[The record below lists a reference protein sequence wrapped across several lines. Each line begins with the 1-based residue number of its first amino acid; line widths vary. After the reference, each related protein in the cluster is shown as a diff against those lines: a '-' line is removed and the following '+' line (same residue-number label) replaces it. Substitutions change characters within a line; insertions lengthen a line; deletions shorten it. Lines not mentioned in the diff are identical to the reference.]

1 MHKLFAAAAPALLVL
16 AVSAA
21 AQVKHNSR
29 APIDFGADVIELQDK
44 QNRAVLSGNVS
55 LRQAEMTLTAA
66 RMTVFYTGQVLGG
79 KPQVSR
85 FDASGGVVV
94 KRPDQTAR
102 SNYAIYDLNRR
113 VITMLGNVTLTQG
126 GNTVNGGRL
135 TLNLDTGRAVIDGSS
150 VAGGASSGN
159 GGTVGRAPSGRVTG
173 TFSVPDR
180 N

>member
-1 MHKLFAAAAPALLVL
+1 MHKLFAATAPALLVL
-16 AVSAA
+16 AASAA
-21 AQVKHNSR
+21 AQTRHDSR
-29 APIDFGADVIELQDK
+29 APVDFGADVIELQDK
-44 QNRAVLSGNVS
+44 ANRGVLSGNVV

-66 RMTVFYTGQVLGG
+66 RMVIHYTGQVIGG

-85 FDASGGVVV
+85 FEASGNVVV
-94 KRPDQTAR
+94 KRPNQTAR
-102 SNYAIYDLNRR
+102 ANYGIYDLNRR
-113 VITMLGNVTLTQG
+113 VITMLGNVTLTQD

-159 GGTVGRAPSGRVTG
+159 GGTVTRAPSGRVTG
-173 TFSVPDR
+173 TFSVPNR